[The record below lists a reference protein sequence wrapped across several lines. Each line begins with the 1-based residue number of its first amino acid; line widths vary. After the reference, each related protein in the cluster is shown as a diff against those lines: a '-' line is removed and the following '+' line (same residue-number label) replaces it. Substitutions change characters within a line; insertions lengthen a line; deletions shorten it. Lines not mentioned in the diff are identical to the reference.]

1 MGRSTA
7 AVAAETDAA
16 RSPRRTDCPVV
27 VGGSVVVV
35 GGSVVVVGGSVVV
48 VVGSVVVDST
58 VVVGAVT
65 VG

>member
-35 GGSVVVVGGSVVV
+35 GGSVVVVVS
-48 VVGSVVVDST
+48 SVVVDST